1 MMTFCSLESTGADVY
16 DLSGR
21 IVGARAMVAAARH
34 QG

>member
-1 MMTFCSLESTGADVY
+1 MMTFCSLESTRADVF

-21 IVGARAMVAAARH
+21 IDGARAMVAAARR